1 MSKISEETR
10 LHFNEAIQPYKGK
23 ITATLEKEK
32 TMLNGMHKGDI
43 DYENKKLIL
52 CEDMIYTA
60 SLYMAQ
66 NSLSLRLM
74 EVKNNDALNDA
85 RKILYKAIIYLEE
98 IVSDTIDVPYA
109 DLSPLQESIQNVPI
123 IRRYTIIRKLGLA
136 ITMLKNAFGDNSKW
150 KWSFVELEGRF
161 ATVSKNLIDM
171 KAAYKDYFDPNSA
184 DYETTVLYIRMIL
197 KQLNDSATAYR
208 DKYEL
213 STRRIDDMRNAIKYL
228 LALRKLYIAIGDS
241 NQAEEVKKKAVVWK
255 DVAKVQLTGCFGFCA
270 VGPIVKVYPD
280 NVFYVHLTPE
290 DAKEIVESH
299 IKNNVVVER
308 LIFLFL

>member
-1 MSKISEETR
+1 MSKVSEEAR
-10 LHFNEAIQPYKGK
+10 LQFGEAIQPYKGK
-23 ITATLEKEK
+23 ITVTLEKEK
-32 TMLNGMHKGDI
+32 TMLGGMHKGDI
-43 DYENKKLIL
+43 DYENKKLLL
-52 CEDMIYTA
+52 CEDMIYAA

-66 NSLSLRLM
+66 NTLSLKLLD
-74 EVKNNDALNDA
+74 VKNNDALNDA
-85 RKILYKAIIYLEE
+85 RKLLYKAIIYLEE

-109 DLSPLQESIQNVPI
+109 DLTPLLEPIHNVPI

-136 ITMLKNAFGDNSKW
+136 ITLLKEAFGDNSKW

-171 KAAYKDYFDPNSA
+171 RNSVKDYFDPSTP
-184 DYETTVLYIRMIL
+184 DYETTVLYIRMIQ

-255 DVAKVQLTGCFGFCA
+255 DKM
-270 VGPIVKVYPD
+270 
-280 NVFYVHLTPE
+280 
-290 DAKEIVESH
+290 DADHKAGLS
-299 IKNNVVVER
+299 N
-308 LIFLFL
+308 

>member
-10 LHFNEAIQPYKGK
+10 LHFSEVIQPYKGK

-43 DYENKKLIL
+43 DYENKKLLL
-52 CEDMIYTA
+52 CEDMIYAA

-85 RKILYKAIIYLEE
+85 RKLLYKAIIYLEE
-98 IVSDTIDVPYA
+98 IVSDTIDIPYA
-109 DLSPLQESIQNVPI
+109 DLMPLLEPIHNVPI

-136 ITMLKNAFGDNSKW
+136 ITMLKDAFGDNSKW

-171 KAAYKDYFDPNSA
+171 KAAYKDYFDPNSP
-184 DYETTVLYIRMIL
+184 DYETTVLYIRMIQ

-228 LALRKLYIAIGDS
+228 LALRKLYIAITDS

-255 DVAKVQLTGCFGFCA
+255 DKM
-270 VGPIVKVYPD
+270 
-280 NVFYVHLTPE
+280 
-290 DAKEIVESH
+290 DADHKAGLS
-299 IKNNVVVER
+299 N
-308 LIFLFL
+308 